1 MNLIKDALEEDKTRG
16 LNFTSDWFHG
26 GIMYDIDV
34 NVNLDK
40 ETPLHLLEIGSFEGK
55 SSVWFIDT
63 YLKNKNSTIT
73 IIDPY
78 LTTDT
83 TTTLKETTIDMFK
96 HNISL
101 SKYPDKV
108 TFHKNLSERVLPSLV
123 LENKE
128 YDLIFI
134 DGSHLRRDIILD
146 IILSWKMLKQDGYM
160 ILDDYTNEGKA
171 VKDSVDFWLKCLN
184 KNEWDILHDR
194 YQLIIHKLKI

>member
-108 TFHKNLSERVLPSLV
+108 IFHKNLSERVLPSLV

-128 YDLIFI
+128 YDLVFI

-146 IILSWKMLKQDGYM
+146 IVLSWKMLKHDSYM

-184 KNEWDILHDR
+184 KNEWEILHDR
-194 YQLIIHKLKI
+194 YQLIIHKLV